1 VPSEAVLYPPIPNRQ
16 FQIQGSK
23 PMKITLHHLNL
34 CTSNVPALEEFYRD
48 VLDLVPEPGLH
59 DQRRPAGG
67 YPGKVAFI
75 TDGTTQVHLAER
87 DLLVGFRTGQ
97 AINPVERG
105 HIAFRT
111 DDIEAFKARLR
122 AKGIAF
128 SDYGAWAMKGWEQI
142 FFYDPDG
149 NIIEVH
155 QVRA

>member
-1 VPSEAVLYPPIPNRQ
+1 
-16 FQIQGSK
+16 
-23 PMKITLHHLNL
+23 MKIMLHHLNL
-34 CTSNVPALEEFYRD
+34 CTANVPAMEEFYRD
-48 VLDLVPEPGLH
+48 VLDLAPEPGMH
-59 DQRRPAGG
+59 DRRVPAGG

-87 DLLVGFRTGQ
+87 DLFVGFRTGQ

-111 DDIEAFKARLR
+111 DDIEAFTARLR
-122 AKGIAF
+122 AKGIALCN
-128 SDYGAWAMKGWEQI
+128 YGAWAMQGWEQI